1 MVWIT
6 FRQKYNQMYCIIW
19 VTRGGLTANA
29 KALDTN
35 LNSYGN

>member
-1 MVWIT
+1 MVWIAI
-6 FRQKYNQMYCIIW
+6 RQIIKCI
-19 VTRGGLTANA
+19 VLSTRGGLTANA